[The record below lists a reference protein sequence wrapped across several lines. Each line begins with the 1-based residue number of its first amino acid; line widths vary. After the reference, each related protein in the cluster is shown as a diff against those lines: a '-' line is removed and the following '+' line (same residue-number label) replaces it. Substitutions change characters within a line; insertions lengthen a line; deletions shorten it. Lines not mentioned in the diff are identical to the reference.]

1 MVLKNI
7 QPLEYSNA
15 AKHFMPWR
23 IISTLLMTQ
32 PRAYLQERFSI
43 LMESESIVT

>member
-7 QPLEYSNA
+7 QPLEYSNE

-32 PRAYLQERFSI
+32 PRAYLQERFAV
-43 LMESESIVT
+43 LLERETIVT